1 MPDKKQPY
9 SGVKV
14 QIPVEVV
21 QSASREG
28 FFRRVQQL
36 SAFCERMCDAYRMA
50 EHELEE
56 HGLPRRY
63 ADYNSFRKSYYYWVS
78 DMLRKE
84 KIAPGGIEPPT
95 SGL

>member
-1 MPDKKQPY
+1 MTDTDKKPHY
-9 SGVKV
+9 SGKTV

-28 FFRRVQQL
+28 FFLRVQQL
-36 SAFCERMCDAYRMA
+36 SAFCDRMCDAYRMA

-63 ADYNSFRKSYYYWVS
+63 ADYESFRKQFWAWV
-78 DMLRKE
+78 
-84 KIAPGGIEPPT
+84 KIR
-95 SGL
+95 LCH